1 MVQLRQRETLQASFI
16 GICEVLRNYLV
27 DAWSTLWVQE
37 LEMELQGLLLV
48 AGAYQ
53 VEQHTGG
60 NIFKLAQDAMQ
71 R

>member
-53 VEQHTGG
+53 VEQHAVG
-60 NIFKLAQDAMQ
+60 NIFKLAQVAMQ